1 MKRRKLSAV
10 AAVVVSLSTLA
21 PVPASAQDASRV
33 ARLVPSTDRIVVALG
48 ARADFAVRA
57 VDASG
62 ATVDVPLRVVGPRNS
77 VRVGDGF
84 VEGLAQGEFEVVAT
98 LVVGAGSG
106 VAPISVSVPVVVE
119 WPTVAEVTVTAP
131 HDALYVGTT
140 IEHEVRA
147 RHADG
152 SHRPDPAVSWRS
164 SDPSVAI
171 VDDFGNVTGVSAG
184 AVAITASFE
193 GTSTTVSYDV
203 ATLPQVT
210 LTLEGGPTEAR
221 TGDVIHFDAVVRD
234 ASGAIRSDIPVSW
247 SHAYTPT
254 EGMLG
259 VAATGQIDHR
269 GSYVADVPG
278 IHTITATA
286 GTVSARHSYHAK
298 PRDVVQE
305 LEVVGHGAEDW
316 YRTTDLWAFE
326 GLDGRDYVVTG
337 SKVSGGYAFF
347 YDVTNPAAPVKYD
360 SIQVDARTVNDVKAS
375 PDGRYAVLSREGA
388 TNRRNGLVIVD
399 LAEPSAPKVATVYE
413 EGITGGVHNMF
424 ADDDYLYAL
433 SDGDKYVIIDM
444 TDIYAPR
451 YVSEYNHPDSR
462 IHDVWV
468 ANGLAFSSEWG
479 TGVVVV
485 DVGNGR
491 WGGSPENPVFVT
503 NYPTPS
509 GATHAAFPYYS
520 EATGK
525 TYLFLGD
532 EIMSR
537 RGLAWAG
544 YPRSMGSYA
553 DQYDSETGVGGIPL
567 VTRGYIQIIDFTDA
581 ENPEMVA
588 RYEVPEFGT
597 HNMWVE
603 DDILYQAYY
612 EGGVRMVDVS
622 GELMG
627 NLYTQG
633 REIAVFK
640 SASPAGYTPNATMV
654 WGVQPFKGHVFFA
667 DTNSG
672 LWAVKLLPKGRPVS

>member
-1 MKRRKLSAV
+1 MNRLPPFAV
-10 AAVVVSLSTLA
+10 ALVAVLLGALGST
-21 PVPASAQDASRV
+21 PATAQDATRV
-33 ARLVPSTDRIVVALG
+33 ARLVPSTDRVVVALG
-48 ARADFAVRA
+48 QQVPFSVSA
-57 VDASG
+57 VDAAG
-62 ATVDVPLRVVGPRNS
+62 ATVDVPLRVVGPRNA

-84 VEGLAQGEFEVVAT
+84 VEGLAQGEFEIVAT
-98 LVVGAGSG
+98 LVVAAGAG
-106 VAPISVSVPVVVE
+106 VAPLSVTVPVVVE
-119 WPTVAEVTVTAP
+119 WPGVE
-131 HDALYVGTT
+131 ALQVSGDHETLFVGTT
-140 IEHEVRA
+140 IQHDVRA
-147 RHADG
+147 LHADG
-152 SHRPDPAVSWRS
+152 SHRPDPAVDWRS
-164 SDPSVAI
+164 SDSSVAM
-171 VDDFGNVTGVSAG
+171 VDGFGNVTGVAAG
-184 AVAITASFE
+184 RATITASFE
-193 GTSTTVSYDV
+193 GVSTTLGYDV
-203 ATLPQVT
+203 ADLPRIS
-210 LTLEGGPTEAR
+210 LDLSGGPTEAR
-221 TGDVIHFDAVVRD
+221 TGDVIHFEAVVRD
-234 ASGAIRSDIPVSW
+234 ATGAIREDIPVSW
-247 SHAYTPT
+247 SHAYTAT

-259 VAATGQIDHR
+259 VAATGQIDDE
-269 GSYVADVPG
+269 GSYVADVAG
-278 IHTITATA
+278 IHTVVATA
-286 GTVSARHSYHAK
+286 GSVSARYSFHAK

-326 GLDGRDYVVTG
+326 GVDGRDYVITG

-399 LAEPSAPKVATVYE
+399 MAVPSEPRVATIYE

-444 TDIYAPR
+444 SDVYAPR

-462 IHDVWV
+462 IHDVWI

-485 DVGNGR
+485 DVGNGQ

-532 EIMSR
+532 EIMNR

-553 DQYDSETGVGGIPL
+553 DQYDPETGLGGIPL
-567 VTRGYIQIIDFTDA
+567 VTRGYIQIIDFTDP

-603 DDILYQAYY
+603 DDVLYQAYY

-672 LWAVKLLPKGRPVS
+672 LWAVKMVPRGRPVS

>member
-1 MKRRKLSAV
+1 MKRTPLLPIAHCLLLATGILPNAV
-10 AAVVVSLSTLA
+10 N
-21 PVPASAQDASRV
+21 AQDENRV
-33 ARLVPSTDRIVVALG
+33 TRLVPSTDVVVVALG
-48 ARADFAVRA
+48 AQIPFSVTA
-57 VDASG
+57 VDGSG
-62 ATVDVPLRVVGPRNS
+62 SQVDVAIRVVAPRNS
-77 VRVGDGF
+77 IRISNGF
-84 VEGLAQGEFEVVAT
+84 VEGLAQGEFEIIAT
-98 LVVGAGSG
+98 LVVGSGSKL
-106 VAPISVSVPVVVE
+106 APMSISVPVIVE
-119 WPTVAEVTVTAP
+119 WPPIEELRISGRNHTLFA
-131 HDALYVGTT
+131 GTT
-140 IEHEVRA
+140 IQHDILA
-147 RHADG
+147 QHADG
-152 SHRPDPAVSWRS
+152 SQRPDPQVSWRS
-164 SDPSVAI
+164 SDPLVAI
-171 VDDFGNVTGVSAG
+171 VDSFGNVTGVSAG
-184 AVAITASFE
+184 RVTIEALFE
-193 GTSTTVSYDV
+193 GTSSSLSYEV
-203 ATLPQVT
+203 EAVPQIS
-210 LTLEGGPTEAR
+210 LNLEGGPTEAR
-221 TGDVIHFDAVVRD
+221 TGDVIHFQAVIRD
-234 ASGAIRSDIPVSW
+234 ITGDIRTDIPINW
-247 SHAYTPT
+247 SHSYTPT
-254 EGMLG
+254 NGMLG
-259 VAATGQIDHR
+259 VAATGQINHQ
-269 GSYVADVPG
+269 GAYVADVPG
-278 IHTITATA
+278 IHTIVATA
-286 GTVSARHSYHAK
+286 GSVSARHSLRVK
-298 PRDVVQE
+298 SREVVQE
-305 LEVVGHGAEDW
+305 LEIVGHGSEDW
-316 YRTTDLWAFE
+316 YRTTDLWALE
-326 GLDGRDYVVTG
+326 GLDGRDYVITG

-347 YDVTNPAAPVKYD
+347 YDVTDPAVPVKYD

-399 LAEPSAPKVATVYE
+399 MAIPSKPKVATIYE
-413 EGITGGVHNMF
+413 DGITGGVHNMF

-433 SDGDKYVIIDM
+433 SDGDKFVIIDM
-444 TDIYAPR
+444 TNIYAPQ

-462 IHDVWV
+462 THDVWV

-491 WGGSPENPVFVT
+491 WGGSPQNPVYVS

-532 EIMSR
+532 EIMNR

-553 DQYDSETGVGGIPL
+553 EQYDPITGAGGIPL
-567 VTRGYIQIIDFTDA
+567 VTRGYIQVIDFTDP

-603 DDILYQAYY
+603 DDVLYQAYY

-633 REIAVFK
+633 REISVFK
-640 SASPAGYTPNATMV
+640 SATPTGYTPNATMV
-654 WGVQPFKGHVFFA
+654 WGVQPFKGHVFFS

-672 LWAVKLLPKGRPVS
+672 LWAVKMRPKARPVS